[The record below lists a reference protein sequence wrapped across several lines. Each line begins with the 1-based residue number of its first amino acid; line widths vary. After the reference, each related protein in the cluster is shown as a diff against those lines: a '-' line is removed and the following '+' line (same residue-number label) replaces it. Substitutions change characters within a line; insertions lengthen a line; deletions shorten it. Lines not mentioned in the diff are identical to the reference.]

1 MACLPFPRYKIKGTN
16 RPASLQGLMM
26 PAPPASGGAGV
37 PAAAATG
44 HFHSSGDALV
54 GVTGFV
60 AIGLGGAIGCWSRW
74 LLGMALNPLFPTL
87 PLGTLAANLAGG
99 LLMGC
104 VMGLFDHFQ
113 TLSPELRLFVFT
125 GFLGGL
131 TTFSTF
137 SAESAT
143 LLLRQQYLWFSGH
156 VAVHVVGSISMTVIG
171 IALTRSLLRH

>member
-1 MACLPFPRYKIKGTN
+1 
-16 RPASLQGLMM
+16 
-26 PAPPASGGAGV
+26 
-37 PAAAATG
+37 
-44 HFHSSGDALV
+44 
-54 GVTGFV
+54 
-60 AIGLGGAIGCWSRW
+60 LGI
-74 LLGMALNPLFPTL
+74 ALNPLFPTL
-87 PLGTLAANLAGG
+87 PLGTLAANLTGG

-104 VMGLFDHFQ
+104 VMGVFDHFQ

-156 VAVHVVGSISMTVIG
+156 VAVHVVGSIGMTVIG
-171 IALTRSLLRH
+171 IALTRSVLRH